1 MKIKHIFSNTI
12 ILIALFISYQSMADT
27 IESSKN
33 PVITLENEPSLQ
45 IDENESNGIVSFR
58 ATLADQCGLIEFGNV
73 NFHYNKATN
82 AARIESL
89 HIRPDH
95 RKKSFGSI
103 LLTFALQTLTEC
115 KCTIVTW
122 MASPFN
128 LKAGEDQKL
137 MLPKLIAFYKRHG
150 GIVTQERE
158 FNADIIFI
166 PKAAAPAVDQSSIS

>member
-12 ILIALFISYQSMADT
+12 IISTLLISYQSMADT
-27 IESSKN
+27 IESSKK
-33 PVITLENEPSLQ
+33 PVIVIENEPSLQ
-45 IDENESNGIVSFR
+45 IHENESNGIVSFR

-95 RKKSFGSI
+95 RKKSFGSM

-122 MASPFN
+122 MACPFN
-128 LKAGEDQKL
+128 LKEGEDQKQ

-150 GIVTQERE
+150 GVVTQERE

-166 PKAAAPAVDQSSIS
+166 PKTARPAADQSSIS